1 MEAQHRRHGADVLGQ
16 LIYQGLVC
24 LHELGVALRDLGAD
38 DPEIRGAQIGE
49 HPRPAAQGLFDLVLA
64 SAGIAVIDQLVHR
77 KAAGPVHTH
86 GALVLD
92 VEHVHHPSVVVGR
105 HGHAAAQMTDDKVD
119 LLIGSAQRRRSLPA
133 DGLLVQGVELAQA
146 AEIGKARV
154 VGHVRHLVHAHRIHE
169 KGGDAHHVADAPG
182 QIRPQVGG
190 VLAVGRGLH
199 VVHDPV
205 VDGVGAGGD
214 GPVQAAPAAHGGKVR
229 QPKAALRHG
238 VQNGLLAEVRLVNDP
253 VEPVQLLGRVVD
265 ALFEQLLLLVEN
277 GDLGAGSAGVDD
289 QYLHRRAPLRNG
301 FSPNN
306 LMNSFIMAVP
316 FPFVNGDF
324 RGWENLVGPHKKT
337 APGPV
342 VLTGPG
348 AGGNRVIAD
357 SGAFSASEV

>member
-1 MEAQHRRHGADVLGQ
+1 MTLNTSTT
-16 LIYQGLVC
+16 
-24 LHELGVALRDLGAD
+24 
-38 DPEIRGAQIGE
+38 
-49 HPRPAAQGLFDLVLA
+49 RP
-64 SAGIAVIDQLVHR
+64 
-77 KAAGPVHTH
+77 
-86 GALVLD
+86 
-92 VEHVHHPSVVVGR
+92 VVVGR
-105 HGHAAAQMTDDKVD
+105 HGHAASQMTDDKVD

-229 QPKAALRHG
+229 QPKVALCHG

-253 VEPVQLLGRVVD
+253 VEPVQLLGRVVN
-265 ALFEQLLLLVEN
+265 ALL
-277 GDLGAGSAGVDD
+277 
-289 QYLHRRAPLRNG
+289 
-301 FSPNN
+301 
-306 LMNSFIMAVP
+306 NSCSSSS
-316 FPFVNGDF
+316 
-324 RGWENLVGPHKKT
+324 KT
-337 APGPV
+337 AILVLVAPG
-342 VLTGPG
+342 LMINTFIGGLLSGTGFH
-348 AGGNRVIAD
+348 RIT
-357 SGAFSASEV
+357 